1 FLFQAEDGIRDRN
14 VTGVQTSAL
23 PICGPPK
30 RKLSHMFEAKTLD
43 HRNVGQTLIYRGGQS
58 VAVIQAI
65 HHYPDKGTVDVVTP
79 EEVVTFQSSDWVN
92 TTLSPELNMIRV
104 VYKSW
109 IERDVTLTESDLKDL
124 MGKISRGNGV

>member
-1 FLFQAEDGIRDRN
+1 
-14 VTGVQTSAL
+14 
-23 PICGPPK
+23 
-30 RKLSHMFEAKTLD
+30 MFEAKTLD

-65 HHYPDKGTVDVVTP
+65 HHYPEKGTVDVVTP
-79 EEVVTFQSSDWVN
+79 EEVVTYQADDWVD

-109 IERDVTLTESDLKDL
+109 IERDATLTESDLNDL
-124 MGKISRGNGV
+124 MSKFSRGGSNGF

>member
-1 FLFQAEDGIRDRN
+1 
-14 VTGVQTSAL
+14 
-23 PICGPPK
+23 
-30 RKLSHMFEAKTLD
+30 MFEAKTLD

-65 HHYPDKGTVDVVTP
+65 HHYPEKGTVDVVTP
-79 EEVVTFQSSDWVN
+79 EEVVTFQSDDWVN

-109 IERDVTLTESDLKDL
+109 IERDATLTESDLNDL
-124 MGKISRGNGV
+124 MSKFSRGDGKGFSEPYV